1 MDTSKTLRAKLRDA
15 LKKWHDAAL
24 KVRAIADQQHRQRH
38 DLHRGDEAQIMSADR
53 GRRISVWL
61 MLAHL
66 AADEEIGA
74 LVMQL
79 DERRPLKLVGSIAP
93 PENPNL
99 LAPDSLPPC
108 EWTIARPGRESPLL
122 PHTIGDPL
130 VVWDIVVEA
139 VVPEWI
145 DHLADDAPS
154 ADGLIPEARLFLK
167 AMLALGL
174 HDGKRGRQ
182 EDVWER
188 VAAIDE
194 ERQGKKDRT
203 AALKLLKDRKLVDSL
218 SGTGTTLTDAGL
230 KLARSL
236 K

>member
-1 MDTSKTLRAKLRDA
+1 MDTSKILRAKLRDA

-24 KVRAIADQQHRQRH
+24 KGRALADERHRQSH
-38 DLHRGDEAQIMSADR
+38 DLHRGDAAQIMAADR
-53 GRRISVWL
+53 SRRIGVWL
-61 MLAHL
+61 TLANL
-66 AADEEIGA
+66 AGDEEIGA

-93 PENPNL
+93 PENPHL

-122 PHTIGDPL
+122 PQTIHDPL
-130 VVWDIVVEA
+130 VVWEIVVEA

-145 DHLADDAPS
+145 DHLADGAPS
-154 ADGLIPEARLFLK
+154 ADGLNSDARLFLK
-167 AMLALGL
+167 AMLSLGF
-174 HDGKRGRQ
+174 HDGERGKQ
-182 EDVWER
+182 DDIWAR
-188 VAAIDE
+188 VGEIDE
-194 ERQGKKDRT
+194 EKQGKKARE
-203 AALKLLKDRKLVDSL
+203 AALKLLKDRRLVDSL